1 MLLWTI
7 GCMHIFKLEFFS
19 FEDIRPGVASYS
31 SSIFIYLRD
40 FYIVLHSGCTN
51 TLPPRVRRVHF
62 SPYPFQ
68 NLLFI
73 DTVIKT
79 ILTSGWWYLI
89 IVLTTWSLNTVCISL
104 IISDVEPFCICLLT
118 SYTTSLKKSLFRS
131 SALFLIVLFNFWHR
145 V

>member
-19 FEDIRPGVASYS
+19 FEDIRPGVGSYS

-40 FYIVLHSGCTN
+40 LYIVLHSGCTN

-62 SPYPFQ
+62 SPFPFQ